1 MPGTTIY
8 ISDSI
13 SLNSDEINFS
23 FIRAAGPGGQNVN
36 KVSSAVQLRFNAAGS
51 ASLSN
56 ETKQRLLDLAG
67 QRATRDGLVVIEA
80 KRFRTQARNREDA
93 IERLASLISQALHID
108 KPRRKSRPTKNSVQR
123 RLTSKKK
130 RGSTKEMRRS
140 PRQED

>member
-13 SLNSDEINFS
+13 SLNSDEIEFS
-23 FIRAAGPGGQNVN
+23 FIRASGPGGQNVN

-51 ASLSN
+51 VSLSN

-67 QRATRDGLVVIEA
+67 QRATRDGFIVIEA

-93 IERLASLISQALHID
+93 IERLASLISQALHTD
-108 KPRRKSRPTKNSVQR
+108 KPRRKSRPTRNSVQR

-130 RGSTKEMRRS
+130 RGSTKEMRRG